1 MLSGLMPQNVSTF
14 GGQIDSVF
22 YLILYIVGFW
32 FVLTEG
38 LLIYFALSSRRT
50 KARQASYIRGDTPR
64 QAAWVLVP
72 AFVVLCLDLGIDS
85 AGNNAWDL
93 AKNSS
98 PPATIEVKVTAKQF
112 NWEFTY
118 PGPDGKLGTADDVSI
133 ENELHVPVG
142 KVVHLTLTSEDVI
155 HSLWVPNFR
164 VKQDVV
170 PGRAIPAWFEATKA
184 GTYEI
189 ACSELCGFGHY
200 SMHGTVTVHSQQD
213 YENWIRDNVTHHG
226 ATASARR

>member
-1 MLSGLMPQNVSTF
+1 MPPNVSTF

-32 FVLTEG
+32 FILTEG
-38 LLIYFALSSRRT
+38 LLIYFALSSRRR
-50 KARQASYIRGDTPR
+50 KPRQAAYIRGDSPR
-64 QAAWVLVP
+64 QMAWVLIP
-72 AFVVLCLDLGIDS
+72 AVVVLCLDLGIDS
-85 AGNNAWDL
+85 AGNSAWDL
-93 AKNSS
+93 EKNTN
-98 PPATIEVKVTAKQF
+98 PPSTIEVKVVAKQF

-118 PGPDGKLGTADDVSI
+118 PGPDGKLGTADDVAM

-142 KVVHLTLTSEDVI
+142 KVVHLILTSEDVI

-164 VKQDVV
+164 LKQDVV
-170 PGRAIPAWFEATKA
+170 PGRAIPAWFEATTA

-200 SMHGTVTVHSQQD
+200 SMHGVVTVHSQPD
-213 YENWIRDNVTHHG
+213 YDNWIRDHITHHA
-226 ATASARR
+226 ATASAAQ